1 MSNGAPPLIAI
12 VGPTCTGKTRLA
24 VALAREI
31 GGELI
36 NADSRQLRRGLR
48 VGTCAPTADDLGGVP
63 CHLLGEAEPGEDY
76 TVAHWLARAT
86 PIVDALQASGVPPI
100 LVGGTGLYVT
110 ALVEGYDLG
119 TAPPDPTV
127 RTARTLRAATEE
139 GLAELVAE
147 LARRDPDAVSG
158 IDTRNPRRVIR
169 ALEILESRTGSLR
182 AARGSAPRAAV
193 VIGLD
198 APSDVHAAWIER
210 RCTAM
215 FDSGAIL
222 DETSAAI
229 DRGWSAAT
237 LARCGIGYEEAMAV
251 LEGRMTGADAARAT
265 VRRTIR
271 YAKAQRSYF
280 RRDPGVQWL
289 SADEQPYE
297 LLRHALRLAVA
308 AGAGPRPAKTYR

>member
-1 MSNGAPPLIAI
+1 MSSGAQPLIAI

-24 VALAREI
+24 AALAREI

-36 NADSRQLRRGLR
+36 NADSRQLRRELR

-63 CHLLGEAEPGEDY
+63 CHLLDEADPGEDY
-76 TVAHWLARAT
+76 TVAQWLARAT
-86 PIVDALQASGVPPI
+86 TIADMLQESGAPPI

-110 ALVEGYDLG
+110 ALIEGYDLG
-119 TAPPDPTV
+119 SAPPDPTV
-127 RTARTLRAATEE
+127 RMARTLRAATAE

-147 LARRDPDAVSG
+147 LARRDPDAVRG

-169 ALEILESRTGSLR
+169 ALEILEGRAGPLR
-182 AARGSAPRAAV
+182 AARTSAPRAAV

-198 APSDVHAAWIER
+198 APREVHAAWIER

-215 FDSGAIL
+215 FASGAIL
-222 DETSAAI
+222 DETSSAI
-229 DRGWSAAT
+229 ERGWSPAT
-237 LARCGIGYEEAMAV
+237 LASCGIGYAEATAV
-251 LEGRMTGADAARAT
+251 LEGRMTRADAVDAT

-280 RRDPGVQWL
+280 RRDPQVQWL
-289 SADEQPYE
+289 SADEQPE
-297 LLRHALRLAVA
+297 LLLRRALQLALA
-308 AGAGPRPAKTYR
+308 AGAATQTVNTQR